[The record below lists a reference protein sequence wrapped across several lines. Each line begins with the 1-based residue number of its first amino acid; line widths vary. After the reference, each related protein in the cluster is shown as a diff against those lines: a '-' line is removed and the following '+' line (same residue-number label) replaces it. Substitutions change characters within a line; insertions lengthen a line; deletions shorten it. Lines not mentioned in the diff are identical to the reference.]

1 MNPRIEGILNRVE
14 GPTVLDL
21 GCVQHDAEK
30 ADNPDWL
37 HKHLAR
43 RYDDVVGVDILDA
56 DVQALQDRGY
66 NVRVGDAE
74 TLDLPG
80 VFDTVVAGELIEHLS
95 NPGKMLDTANDHLDP
110 GGRLVLSTPN
120 PWAFVHVRRAA
131 VGRLRINDE
140 HTGWFGPTTLR
151 QVLDRHG
158 FDVLSI
164 DGTAQRHRG
173 VMGLAQALD
182 LTYLAATTW
191 VVAAEKR

>member
-1 MNPRIEGILNRVE
+1 MNPRINAILNRVK

-21 GCVQHDAEK
+21 GCVQHDAAN
-30 ADNPDWL
+30 ADRADWL
-37 HKHLAR
+37 HGHLER
-43 RYDDVVGVDILDA
+43 THNYVLGIDILENEI
-56 DVQALQDRGY
+56 QKLQRRGY

-95 NPGKMLDTANDHLDP
+95 NPGKMLATAHDHLEP

-140 HTGWFGPTTLR
+140 HTAWFGPTTLR
-151 QVLDRHG
+151 QLLDRHG